1 MLAVGLVY
9 VGLIAA
15 LLGGISLVKPLA
27 LVGIQSRL
35 RGAFILALGLLIA
48 GVGWAFPAKEVGV
61 AVLRTQLDRFVP
73 VYQFNEA
80 HSMRVMAPKDRVYR
94 AIKEVTAD
102 EILFFRTLTWV
113 RRLGRP
119 GPGSIL
125 NPSERLPLLEVAT
138 QTGFLL
144 LAEEPDREIVVGTVV
159 MAPRGWRPKK
169 SPTAED
175 FKAIR
180 EPGFA
185 IAAMNFP
192 DRRCRP
198 RHLHCHHGNAG
209 VCDRRAGAA
218 QICEVLASDLSGKC
232 ADPAHVAS
240 SSEATRRSVC
250 LVSTAR
256 FQGHKHPRSAADS

>member
-119 GPGSIL
+119 GPESIL
-125 NPSERLPLLEVAT
+125 NPPERLPLLEVAT
-138 QTGFLL
+138 RTSFLL
-144 LAEEPDREIVVGTVV
+144 LAEEADREIVVGTVV
-159 MAPRGWRPKK
+159 VAPRGWRPKK

-185 IAAMNFP
+185 IAAMNFLIEDAGP
-192 DRRCRP
+192 GACTVTTETRVYAIDVPVRRGFARYWRVIYP
-198 RHLHCHHGNAG
+198 GSALIRRMWLRA
-209 VCDRRAGAA
+209 VKRRAEAS
-218 QICEVLASDLSGKC
+218 VL
-232 ADPAHVAS
+232 
-240 SSEATRRSVC
+240 
-250 LVSTAR
+250 
-256 FQGHKHPRSAADS
+256 